1 MPMAPPQDVT
11 HHAKVHGINRG
22 AIGGSFLVAT
32 FKEDKDGKRSLLGY
46 ESILSRWHTSGC
58 ANCQN
63 HQQVKTFVPL
73 RGVSDE
79 DLKEG
84 SGVKIVPVV
93 MPRLNSKGN
102 MLVGG
107 AETPTAKLGV
117 IKTAAA

>member
-1 MPMAPPQDVT
+1 MAPLPD
-11 HHAKVHGINRG
+11 AKHYGQVNGINRG
-22 AIGGSFLVAT
+22 AIGGSFIVAT

-73 RGVSDE
+73 RGVSDD
-79 DLKEG
+79 DLQE
-84 SGVKIVPVV
+84 
-93 MPRLNSKGN
+93 LNSNGS

-107 AETPTAKLGV
+107 AQTPTANLGI
-117 IKTAAA
+117 IKTATA

>member
-1 MPMAPPQDVT
+1 MAPLPD
-11 HHAKVHGINRG
+11 AKHYGQVNGINRG
-22 AIGGSFLVAT
+22 AIGGSFIVAT

-73 RGVSDE
+73 RGVSDD
-79 DLKEG
+79 DLQEG
-84 SGVKIVPVV
+84 SGVKIVPII
-93 MPRLNSKGN
+93 MPRLNSNGS

-107 AETPTAKLGV
+107 AQTPTANLGI
-117 IKTAAA
+117 IKTATA